1 MNLSSENA
9 RAMLIEHITN
19 KKIHVGDGST
29 ADSVFAQ
36 WAKIAEVVTD
46 TMKTKKLY
54 ADEIDVGEITADNAL
69 LKYLQCVDG
78 VFQTITS
85 DAVNTHIMSADE
97 VDAAIGTFIELNTDK
112 LFADYIKAT
121 DIVSETI
128 TVDQLFGVAAKF
140 FSMIAETVTATGIV
154 SYKIDSEHL
163 NIKDAFIKDAMI
175 DTLSAGKIKSGSLDT
190 GLVTV
195 QSSDGRLKIQDNTL
209 LISDAKHTRVQI
221 GKDATGDYN
230 MILCDASGKVMWNAA
245 GLQPDAIKAAI
256 IVDDMVSDTA
266 NINAKKLNIRSI
278 ITAVNSDVTKINATS
293 IVVDAENQTLSAWF
307 KSTEDWKSEKAEEYT
322 QLESKYEAING
333 KFENYLSKTEFVD
346 TSNDVAELK
355 NQYTDL
361 KQTTGSMALTIS
373 QTSSSLSALSDNL
386 KNNYLTSENT
396 TAAITAN
403 NASIKSEVSKTVFD
417 NLSIGGRNL
426 LLNTAK
432 TELSG
437 ALAWG
442 TKESIQLKGC
452 NNQSYNSGVA
462 NGNTIEPK
470 EHGYRVYV
478 GEATYATYWI
488 NGNGQGTNGGMGCL
502 KKGSTYTISF
512 DWSVKAYSTDTSD
525 IERNIQFV
533 VYGNHIDTNTFNN
546 IFRYNFV
553 KISKEMKGKVLTGRC
568 EYTFTIPESETLSY
582 IVLRLLFPVV
592 SVHSSDD
599 FLEFSNIKLEDGNKA
614 TDWTPAPEDIDETY
628 TPKKSI
634 ISVINQ
640 TAETVKIAASKI
652 DITGA
657 VSFNSFDAALQSNMT
672 TVTNAINSWGYS
684 TDKTY
689 IDGSKI
695 YTGTITADKIAAG
708 AITADKIVVG
718 ESDNLITVDPC
729 SPSTLTP
736 AGVKKYEIHFEATYF
751 GKYIAQPNIS
761 TTSTASYDNKMFLSE
776 MRPWAFK
783 KEDVL
788 YFEGIVPN
796 FGTVDATGLVQVF
809 MYDSN
814 KKYIN
819 SLYSSSIVFTKRTWN
834 VVKTTVPLSGYSSD
848 NPPYYYIIGIT
859 KGASYAACQLG
870 LVQGAVCKR
879 KFNGQLIVNGSIT
892 ATQIAAGS
900 ITADKLKV
908 TDLKAIGAT
917 IGGFTIGATY
927 IANGVSKIYDASKTE
942 YVYVGTDG
950 ISCGHGFRVTKSG
963 QLVLTSTVMSS
974 TTGGTRTAI
983 CTVQSDNY
991 YTKIY
996 PNGLETWNAKYNY
1009 YAFIH
1014 PDQIG
1019 FFEYNSKDRKFEC
1032 HTWLGSGNAIIG
1044 SQLHVQGICYCAK
1057 DLEVSGKLKVYN
1069 TSGIELYGT
1078 VPYIDFHYNN
1088 GGSDYTARIIAEA
1101 QNTLTLVGGNGIRCA
1116 TGIGNGYI
1124 MHGRD
1129 NYNHK
1134 YGVSWDGTLHFYVD
1148 STNVGNIS
1156 DRRLKKDIKPM
1167 HDAYLQAVGA
1177 VDIVQYKV
1185 DRTIYNDDI
1194 NFGAIAQDLRKSFTD
1209 HGLCPDDYKL
1219 LGTMQDTMDDP
1230 TLYYTIDYEQFLIA
1244 RVAYDEKRT
1253 DNLEQ
1258 QLKDYKSDN
1267 AILRMQLQQLQ
1278 HQLDALTVKVNA
1290 E

>member
-19 KKIHVGDGST
+19 KKIHVGDGSK

-54 ADEIDVGEITADNAL
+54 ADEIDAGEITADNAL

-97 VDAAIGTFIELNTDK
+97 VNAAIGTFIELNTDK

-128 TVDQLFGVAAKF
+128 TVDQLFGAAAKF
-140 FSMIAETVTATGIV
+140 FSMIAETVSATGIV

-163 NIKDAFIKDAMI
+163 NIKDATIKDAMI

-209 LISDAKHTRVQI
+209 LISDAKHTRIQI

-230 MILCDASGKVMWNAA
+230 MILCDASGNVMWNAA
-245 GLQPDAIKAAI
+245 GLQPDAIKDAI
-256 IVDDMVSDTA
+256 IVDNMVSDTA
-266 NINAKKLNIRSI
+266 NINAKKLNISSI
-278 ITAVNSDVTKINATS
+278 ITAVNADTTKINATS

-307 KSTEDWKSEKAEEYT
+307 KSTEDWKSKKAEEYT
-322 QLESKYEAING
+322 QLESKYEAVNG
-333 KFENYLSKTEFVD
+333 RFENYLSKTEFVD
-346 TSNDVAELK
+346 TSNDVTALK

-361 KQTTGSMALTIS
+361 KQTTDSMALTIS
-373 QTSSSLSALSDNL
+373 QTSSSLSTLSDNL
-386 KNNYLTSENT
+386 KNNYLTSEST
-396 TAAITAN
+396 TAAITASST
-403 NASIKSEVSKTVFD
+403 SIKSEISKTIND
-417 NLSIGGRNL
+417 LTIGGRNL
-426 LLNTAK
+426 LLNTNK

-442 TKESIQLKGC
+442 TKGSIQLKDC
-452 NNQSYNSGVA
+452 NNQSYNSGTA

-478 GEATYATYWI
+478 GKATYATYWI
-488 NGNGQGTNGGMGCL
+488 NGAGQNFNGGIGCL
-502 KKGSTYTISF
+502 EKGATYTISF

-525 IERNIQFV
+525 VERSIQFV
-533 VYGNHIDTNTFNN
+533 VHGNHINANTFNA
-546 IFRYNFV
+546 IFRYDFV
-553 KISKEMKGKVLTGRC
+553 KISKAMKGKILTGRC
-568 EYTFTIPESETLSY
+568 KYTFTIPESETLSY
-582 IVLRLLFPVV
+582 IVLRLLFPIV

-599 FLEFSNIKLEDGNKA
+599 FLEFSNIKLEEGNKA
-614 TDWTPAPEDIDETY
+614 TGWTPAPEDIDETY

-657 VSFNSFDAALQSNMT
+657 VSFNSFDAALQNSMT
-672 TVTNAINSWGYS
+672 TVTNAVNSWGYS
-684 TDKTY
+684 TNKTY

-718 ESDNLITVDPC
+718 ESDNLITVDANI
-729 SPSTLTP
+729 PSTLTP
-736 AGVKKYEIHFEATYF
+736 AGTKKYDVTFSDPYGRI
-751 GKYIAQPNIS
+751 ILQPNIS

-783 KEDVL
+783 KDDVL
-788 YFEGIVPN
+788 YFEGVIPN

-819 SLYSSSIVFTKRTWN
+819 SLHSSSIVFKAKTWN
-834 VVKTTVPLSGYSSD
+834 RVKTTVALNGYSKD

-859 KGASYAACQLG
+859 KGSSYSACHFG
-870 LVQGAVCKR
+870 LAQGAICKR

-917 IGGFTIGATY
+917 IGGFTIGDKY
-927 IANGVSKIYDASKTE
+927 IANGTSKWYDASKTE

-950 ISCGHGFRVTKSG
+950 ISCGHGFSVTKSG
-963 QLVLTSTVMSS
+963 NLVLTSTTNS
-974 TTGGTRTAI
+974 TATGRSVL
-983 CTVQSDNY
+983 TVQNDNY
-991 YTKIY
+991 YATVY
-996 PNGLETWNAKYNY
+996 PDRILIHKGQDGYGYLDSTGFGTATFDSHTGAFTYKTYFNASQAHVDTDLFVQGFFHTRADAQIGKDLQVNGKTSCYGNGLELY
-1009 YAFIH
+1009 Y
-1014 PDQIG
+1014 
-1019 FFEYNSKDRKFEC
+1019 
-1032 HTWLGSGNAIIG
+1032 T
-1044 SQLHVQGICYCAK
+1044 
-1057 DLEVSGKLKVYN
+1057 
-1069 TSGIELYGT
+1069 T
-1078 VPYIDFHYNN
+1078 PYIDFHYNN
-1088 GGSDYTARIIAEA
+1088 DASDYSARIIAESTSQITVVA
-1101 QNTLTLVGGNGIRCA
+1101 GNGL
-1116 TGIGNGYI
+1116 YI
-1124 MHGRD
+1124 SSNVGVGRAVQGRD
-1129 NYNHK
+1129 NYAHS
-1134 YGVSWDGTLHFYVD
+1134 YGVSWNGSLHFYVD
-1148 STNVGNIS
+1148 TTEVGNIS
-1156 DRRLKKDIKPM
+1156 DKRLKKDIKPM

-1185 DRTIYNDDI
+1185 DRTLYNDDI

-1219 LGTMQDTMDDP
+1219 LGAMQDTVDDP

-1278 HQLDALTVKVNA
+1278 HQLDALTVQVNA
-1290 E
+1290 Q

>member
-266 NINAKKLNIRSI
+266 NINAKKLDISSI
-278 ITAVNSDVTKINATS
+278 ITAVNADTTKINATS
-293 IVVDAENQTLSAWF
+293 IVVDADNQTLSAWF

-322 QLESKYEAING
+322 QLESKYEAVNG
-333 KFENYLSKTEFVD
+333 RFENYLSKTEFVD

-442 TKESIQLKGC
+442 TKGSIQLKGC

-462 NGNTIEPK
+462 NGNMIEPK

-488 NGNGQGTNGGMGCL
+488 NGYGQGLNGGIGCL
-502 KKGSTYTISF
+502 KKGLTYTISF
-512 DWSVKAYSTDTSD
+512 DWSVKAYSADTSD
-525 IERNIQFV
+525 TEQHIQLAI
-533 VYGNHIDTNTFNN
+533 YGNHVDTDTFNA

-553 KISKEMKGKVLTGRC
+553 KIPKVMKGKVLTGRC

-582 IVLRLLFPVV
+582 IVLRLLFPVE

-599 FLEFSNIKLEDGNKA
+599 FLEFSDIKLEDGNKA

-672 TVTNAINSWGYS
+672 TVTNAVNSWGYS

-718 ESDNLITVDPC
+718 ESDNLITVNPTIA
-729 SPSTLTP
+729 STLKPLDSCPKYGTSYETGYGFYFYQTNGVLPLSSMQPWIFHAKDQLYFDLTVPNWSAKDVP
-736 AGVKKYEIHFEATYF
+736 AW
-751 GKYIAQPNIS
+751 
-761 TTSTASYDNKMFLSE
+761 LSL
-776 MRPWAFK
+776 WAF
-783 KEDVL
+783 
-788 YFEGIVPN
+788 
-796 FGTVDATGLVQVF
+796 
-809 MYDSN
+809 DSN
-814 KKYIN
+814 KQDISETQVPCTLK
-819 SLYSSSIVFTKRTWN
+819 KQAWN
-834 VVKTTVPLSGYSSD
+834 KIKATLTVPDFSET
-848 NPPYYYIIGIT
+848 NKPYYYVIGIHKA
-859 KGASYAACQLG
+859 KGYDSVKLG
-870 LVQGAVCKR
+870 VVLGAVCKR
-879 KFNGQLIVNGSIT
+879 KVNGQLIVNGSIT

-950 ISCGHGFRVTKSG
+950 ISCGPGFRVTKTG
-963 QLVLTSTVMSS
+963 KLVLASTVMSS

-983 CTVQSDNY
+983 CTVQSDKY

-996 PNGLETWNAKYNY
+996 PNGLESWNAKDNY

-1019 FFEYNSKDRKFEC
+1019 FFEYNSKNGKFEC

-1044 SQLHVQGICYCAK
+1044 NQLHVQGICYCAK

-1088 GGSDYTARIIAEA
+1088 GGADYTARIIAEA
-1101 QNTLTLVGGNGIRCA
+1101 TNALTLVGGNGIRCA
-1116 TGIGNGYI
+1116 TSVGNGYI

-1129 NYNHK
+1129 NYSHK

-1177 VDIVQYKV
+1177 VDIVQYRI

>member
-19 KKIHVGDGST
+19 KKIHVGDGSK

-54 ADEIDVGEITADNAL
+54 ADEIDAGEITADNAL

-97 VDAAIGTFIELNTDK
+97 VNAAIGTFIELNTDK

-128 TVDQLFGVAAKF
+128 TVDQLFGAAAKF
-140 FSMIAETVTATGIV
+140 FSMIAETVSATGIV

-163 NIKDAFIKDAMI
+163 NIKDATIKDAMI

-230 MILCDASGKVMWNAA
+230 MILCDASGNVMWNAA
-245 GLQPDAIKAAI
+245 GLQPDAIKDAI

-266 NINAKKLNIRSI
+266 NINAKKLNISSI
-278 ITAVNSDVTKINATS
+278 ITAVNADTTKINATS

-307 KSTEDWKSEKAEEYT
+307 KSTEDWKSKKAEEYT
-322 QLESKYEAING
+322 QLESKYEAVNG
-333 KFENYLSKTEFVD
+333 RFENYLSKTEFVD
-346 TSNDVAELK
+346 TSNDVTALK

-361 KQTTGSMALTIS
+361 KQTTDSMALTIS
-373 QTSSSLSALSDNL
+373 QTSSSLSTLSDNL
-386 KNNYLTSENT
+386 KNNYLTSEST
-396 TAAITAN
+396 TAAITASST
-403 NASIKSEVSKTVFD
+403 SIKSEMSKTIND
-417 NLSIGGRNL
+417 LTIGGRNL
-426 LLNTAK
+426 LLNTNK

-442 TKESIQLKGC
+442 TKGSIQLKDC
-452 NNQSYNSGVA
+452 NNQSYNSGTA

-478 GEATYATYWI
+478 GKATYATYWI
-488 NGNGQGTNGGMGCL
+488 NGAGQNFNGGIGCL

-525 IERNIQFV
+525 VERSIQFV
-533 VYGNHIDTNTFNN
+533 VHGNHINADTFNA
-546 IFRYNFV
+546 IFRYDFV
-553 KISKEMKGKVLTGRC
+553 KIPKAMKGKILTGRC
-568 EYTFTIPESETLSY
+568 KYTFTIPESETLSY
-582 IVLRLLFPVV
+582 IVLRLLFPIV

-599 FLEFSNIKLEDGNKA
+599 FLEFSNIKLEEGNKA
-614 TDWTPAPEDIDETY
+614 TGWTPAPEDIDETY

-657 VSFNSFDAALQSNMT
+657 VSFNSFDAALQNSMT
-672 TVTNAINSWGYS
+672 TVTNAVNSWGYS
-684 TDKTY
+684 TNKTY

-718 ESDNLITVDPC
+718 ESDNLITVNPTIA
-729 SPSTLTP
+729 STLKP
-736 AGVKKYEIHFEATYF
+736 LDNLS
-751 GKYIAQPNIS
+751 KYITGYEKSYGLYFCQANVG
-761 TTSTASYDNKMFLSE
+761 TSTNKSYENYL
-776 MRPWAFK
+776 
-783 KEDVL
+783 
-788 YFEGIVPN
+788 
-796 FGTVDATGLVQVF
+796 
-809 MYDSN
+809 
-814 KKYIN
+814 
-819 SLYSSSIVFTKRTWN
+819 
-834 VVKTTVPLSGYSSD
+834 PLSGRQPWIFHTNDQLYFNLTIPNFSAEDVPAWLSLRAYDSD
-848 NPPYYYIIGIT
+848 KQFINETKVSCTLKKRIWNKIEATLTVSDFSKTSKPHYYIIGIH
-859 KGASYAACQLG
+859 KADGYNSSCLG
-870 LVQGAVCKR
+870 VVLGAVCKR

-917 IGGFTIGATY
+917 IGGFTIGDKY
-927 IANGVSKIYDASKTE
+927 IANGTSKWYDASKTE

-950 ISCGHGFRVTKSG
+950 ISCGHGFSVTKSG
-963 QLVLTSTVMSS
+963 NLVLTSTTNS
-974 TTGGTRTAI
+974 TATGRSVL
-983 CTVQSDNY
+983 TVQNDNY
-991 YTKIY
+991 YATVY
-996 PNGLETWNAKYNY
+996 PDRILIHKGQDGYGYLDSTGFGTATFDSHTGAFTYKTYFNASQAHVDTDLFVQGFFHARADAQIGKNLQVNGKTSCYGNGLELY
-1009 YAFIH
+1009 Y
-1014 PDQIG
+1014 
-1019 FFEYNSKDRKFEC
+1019 
-1032 HTWLGSGNAIIG
+1032 T
-1044 SQLHVQGICYCAK
+1044 
-1057 DLEVSGKLKVYN
+1057 
-1069 TSGIELYGT
+1069 T
-1078 VPYIDFHYNN
+1078 PYIDFHYNN
-1088 GGSDYTARIIAEA
+1088 DASDYSARIIAESTSQITVVA
-1101 QNTLTLVGGNGIRCA
+1101 GNGL
-1116 TGIGNGYI
+1116 YI
-1124 MHGRD
+1124 SSNVGVGKAVHGRD
-1129 NYNHK
+1129 NYAHS
-1134 YGVSWDGTLHFYVD
+1134 YGVSWNGSLHFYVD
-1148 STNVGNIS
+1148 TTEVGNIS
-1156 DRRLKKDIKPM
+1156 DKRLKKDIKPM

-1185 DRTIYNDDI
+1185 DRTLYNDDI

-1219 LGTMQDTMDDP
+1219 LGAMQDTMDDP

-1278 HQLDALTVKVNA
+1278 HQLDALIVQVNA
-1290 E
+1290 Q

>member
-245 GLQPDAIKAAI
+245 GLQPDAIKSAI

-266 NINAKKLNIRSI
+266 NINAKKLDISSI
-278 ITAVNSDVTKINATS
+278 ITAVNADTTKINATS
-293 IVVDAENQTLSAWF
+293 IVVDADNQTLSAWY

-322 QLESKYEAING
+322 QLESKYEAVNG

-346 TSNDVAELK
+346 TSNNVAELK

-373 QTSSSLSALSDNL
+373 QTSSNLSALSDNL

-442 TKESIQLKGC
+442 TKGSIQLKGC

-478 GEATYATYWI
+478 GKATYVAYWI
-488 NGNGQGTNGGMGCL
+488 NGSGQGTNGGMGCL

-525 IERNIQFV
+525 VEQYIQFV
-533 VYGNHIDTNTFNN
+533 VYGNHIDANRFSD

-582 IVLRLLFPVV
+582 VILRLLCPVV
-592 SVHSSDD
+592 LVHSSDD
-599 FLEFSNIKLEDGNKA
+599 FLEFSNIKLEEGNKA
-614 TDWTPAPEDIDETY
+614 TDWSPAPEDIDETY

-657 VSFNSFDAALQSNMT
+657 VTFNSFDAALQNSMT
-672 TVTNAINSWGYS
+672 TVTNAVNSWGYS

-718 ESDNLITVDPC
+718 ESDNLITVNPTIA
-729 SPSTLTP
+729 STLKP
-736 AGVKKYEIHFEATYF
+736 LDNLSKYTTGYEKSFGLYF
-751 GKYIAQPNIS
+751 CQTNVG
-761 TTSTASYDNKMFLSE
+761 TSTNNSYENYL
-776 MRPWAFK
+776 
-783 KEDVL
+783 
-788 YFEGIVPN
+788 
-796 FGTVDATGLVQVF
+796 
-809 MYDSN
+809 
-814 KKYIN
+814 
-819 SLYSSSIVFTKRTWN
+819 
-834 VVKTTVPLSGYSSD
+834 PLSGRQPWIFHTNDQLYFNLTIPNWSAKDVPAWLSLRAYD
-848 NPPYYYIIGIT
+848 SAKQFINETKVSCTLKKWSWNKIEATLTVPDFPETSKPYYYIIGIH
-859 KGASYAACQLG
+859 KAEGYNSSKLG
-870 LVQGAVCKR
+870 VVLGAVCKR
-879 KFNGQLIVNGSIT
+879 KFNGQLIVNGT
-892 ATQIAAGS
+892 
-900 ITADKLKV
+900 ITADKLNVK
-908 TDLKAIGAT
+908 DLKAVNAT
-917 IGGFTIGATY
+917 IGGFTIGDTY

-963 QLVLTSTVMSS
+963 TLTLTSTTNATEIGRSVLTVQNDDYY
-974 TTGGTRTAI
+974 TTVYPNRILVHKGQDNYGYIDNTGFGTRVFDASKDGFVNKTYFNN
-983 CTVQSDNY
+983 SDAY
-991 YTKIY
+991 VSTKLGIQGFLRGY
-996 PNGLETWNAKYNY
+996 ANAQIDKDLQVNGILSCHGNGLELY
-1009 YAFIH
+1009 
-1014 PDQIG
+1014 Q
-1019 FFEYNSKDRKFEC
+1019 
-1032 HTWLGSGNAIIG
+1032 
-1044 SQLHVQGICYCAK
+1044 
-1057 DLEVSGKLKVYN
+1057 N
-1069 TSGIELYGT
+1069 T
-1078 VPYIDFHYNN
+1078 PFIDFHYGNN
-1088 GGSDYTARIIAEA
+1088 GDDYTARIIEEA
-1101 QNTLTLVGGNGIRCA
+1101 SKTLTLVGSNGIRCA
-1116 TGIGNGYI
+1116 TSVGNGYI

-1129 NYNHK
+1129 NYSHK
-1134 YGVSWDGTLHFYVD
+1134 YGVNWDGTLRFYVD

-1219 LGTMQDTMDDP
+1219 LGTMQDTMDNP

-1258 QLKDYKSDN
+1258 QLKDYQSDN

>member
-97 VDAAIGTFIELNTDK
+97 VNAAIGTFIELNADK

-209 LISDAKHTRVQI
+209 LISDAEHTRVQI

-245 GLQPDAIKAAI
+245 GLQPDAIKDAI

-266 NINAKKLNIRSI
+266 NINAKKLNISSI
-278 ITAVNSDVTKINATS
+278 ITAVNADTTKINATS
-293 IVVDAENQTLSAWF
+293 IVVDADNQTLSAWF

-322 QLESKYEAING
+322 QLESKYEAVNG
-333 KFENYLSKTEFVD
+333 RFENYLSKTEFVD
-346 TSNDVAELK
+346 ISNDVAELK

-361 KQTTGSMALTIS
+361 KQTTDSITATVS
-373 QTSSSLSALSDNL
+373 QTSSDLNTLQSSYTSL
-386 KNNYLTSENT
+386 
-396 TAAITAN
+396 TADVTGF
-403 NASIKSEVSKTVFD
+403 KTEVS
-417 NLSIGGRNL
+417 S
-426 LLNTAK
+426 
-432 TELSG
+432 
-437 ALAWG
+437 
-442 TKESIQLKGC
+442 
-452 NNQSYNSGVA
+452 SYVSKSAV
-462 NGNTIEPK
+462 
-470 EHGYRVYV
+470 
-478 GEATYATYWI
+478 
-488 NGNGQGTNGGMGCL
+488 
-502 KKGSTYTISF
+502 IS
-512 DWSVKAYSTDTSD
+512 S
-525 IERNIQFV
+525 
-533 VYGNHIDTNTFNN
+533 
-546 IFRYNFV
+546 
-553 KISKEMKGKVLTGRC
+553 
-568 EYTFTIPESETLSY
+568 
-582 IVLRLLFPVV
+582 
-592 SVHSSDD
+592 
-599 FLEFSNIKLEDGNKA
+599 
-614 TDWTPAPEDIDETY
+614 
-628 TPKKSI
+628 
-634 ISVINQ
+634 INQ
-640 TAETVKIAASKI
+640 TAETIKINASKI

-657 VSFNSFDAALQSNMT
+657 VSFSSFDAALQNSMT
-672 TVTNAINSWGYS
+672 TVTNTVNSWGYS

-736 AGVKKYEIHFEATYF
+736 AGVKKYDVYFEKSYY
-751 GKYIAQPNIS
+751 GKYISQPNIS
-761 TTSTASYDNKMFLSE
+761 TTSTASYANTMFLSE

-783 KEDVL
+783 KDDVL
-788 YFEGIVPN
+788 YFEGTVPN
-796 FGTVDATGLVQVF
+796 FGSVDATGLVQVF

-819 SLYSSSIVFTKRTWN
+819 SLYSSSIVFTKNSWN
-834 VVKTTVPLSGYSSD
+834 IIKTTVPLSGYPSD

-859 KGASYAACQLG
+859 KGASYSACRLG

-950 ISCGHGFRVTKSG
+950 ISCGHGFRVTKTG

-983 CTVQSDNY
+983 CTVQSNNY

-996 PNGLETWNAKYNY
+996 PNGLETWNAKDNY
-1009 YAFIH
+1009 YAFVH

-1019 FFEYNSKDRKFEC
+1019 FFEYNSTHGKFEC

-1088 GGSDYTARIIAEA
+1088 GGADYTARIIAEA

-1116 TGIGNGYI
+1116 TGVGNGYI

-1129 NYNHK
+1129 NYSHK
-1134 YGVSWDGTLHFYVD
+1134 YGVSWDGTLRFYVD

-1156 DRRLKKDIKPM
+1156 DRRLKKDIEPM

-1258 QLKDYKSDN
+1258 QLKDYQSDN